1 MNIGVFYGSTTGVT
15 EQVAEKLGSL
25 LDAKVFHAG
34 DIEKILEFDTAILAT
49 STWGIGD
56 IQDDWIGPL
65 EKLKSLNLTGKKIG
79 IVGVGDQEAFSSSFV
94 NGMRDLYVA
103 ATEANATIVGSTS
116 TDGYSFDSSLVADD
130 LTTVFLMISDFSAVS
145 RLLISKYFSGLK
157 EML

>member
-34 DIEKILEFDTAILAT
+34 DIKKILEFDTAILAT
-49 STWGIGD
+49 STWGIAD

-116 TDGYSFDSSLVADD
+116 TDGYSFDESTAIENGKFIGLVIDESNQSN
-130 LTTVFLMISDFSAVS
+130 LTDERIEKWVVNF
-145 RLLISKYFSGLK
+145 K
-157 EML
+157 

>member
-34 DIEKILEFDTAILAT
+34 DIDKILEFDAAILAT

-116 TDGYSFDSSLVADD
+116 TDGYSFDESTAIENGKFIGLVIDESNQSN
-130 LTTVFLMISDFSAVS
+130 LTDERIEKWVVHF
-145 RLLISKYFSGLK
+145 K
-157 EML
+157 